1 MKTKILRTLILV
13 AAVWNSGLHA
23 EIIVDP
29 EVIKTLP
36 KDAVTVR
43 AQRSTIYQ
51 LGNIEEGEA
60 LGVEV
65 NVLNE
70 VYKDISIYFVDAA
83 NMTLAR
89 QNLPSLANP
98 ALGCAETKVSA
109 TPASSA
115 R

>member
-51 LGNIEEGEA
+51 LGNFEEGEA

-70 VYKDISIYFVDAA
+70 VYKDIRDRKSTRL
-83 NMTLAR
+83 NSSHPRLSRM
-89 QNLPSLANP
+89 P
-98 ALGCAETKVSA
+98 
-109 TPASSA
+109 SSA
-115 R
+115 